1 MLRIRIHGRGG
12 QGIKTASQILGTAAH
27 LAGYQAQDFPLYGA
41 ERRGAPIVAYVRIGK
56 NRILERGP
64 ITRPDILLIG
74 DETLLSDPI
83 AAVIQGA
90 ESSTLIFINSR
101 HPSSNLKKHFQL
113 ESVPIQLD
121 VSELC
126 QRFIQKP
133 MLVSTALAAVGV
145 RLMGHIELHHL
156 LQAIREELGQERIG
170 AEKIAANLKLAG
182 EAFQKV
188 PSFDL
193 KFSKPDNG
201 FPAGRLVVLERR
213 LPVDSV
219 PVIFATGNMAL
230 RKTGNWR
237 THRPVIHYEECNGCA
252 ICYARCPEGDI
263 RMEADDKPVI
273 DYDHCKG
280 CLICATECPKHCIE
294 IIREVASWN

>member
-1 MLRIRIHGRGG
+1 MLRIRCHGRGG
-12 QGIKTASQILGTAAH
+12 QGIKTASRILGTAAY

-41 ERRGAPIVAYVRIGK
+41 ERRGAPIVAFVRVSP
-56 NRILERGP
+56 NTVLERGP
-64 ITRPDILLIG
+64 FALPDIILVG
-74 DETLLSDPI
+74 DETLLSDPM
-83 AAVIQGA
+83 AAVTQGA
-90 ESSTLIFINSR
+90 GSSTLIFINSR
-101 HPSSNLKKHFQL
+101 HPSPDLKKHFRL
-113 ESVPIQLD
+113 ESLPVQLNL
-121 VSELC
+121 SELC

-133 MLVSTALAAVGV
+133 MILSTVLAAVGV

-156 LQAIREELGQERIG
+156 LQAVREELEQEG
-170 AEKIAANLKLAG
+170 LDAKKIAANLKLTE

-188 PSFDL
+188 PSFNLEFGESD
-193 KFSKPDNG
+193 G
-201 FPAGRLVVLERR
+201 AFPASRLVALERR
-213 LPVDSV
+213 PPVDAV

-237 THRPVIHYEECNGCA
+237 TYRPVIHLDECNGCA

-263 RMEADDKPVI
+263 RMDADDKPVI

-280 CLICATECPKHCIE
+280 CLICATECPKHAIE

>member
-1 MLRIRIHGRGG
+1 MLRIRLHGRGG

-27 LAGYQAQDFPLYGA
+27 LAGFQAQDFPLYGA
-41 ERRGAPIVAYVRIGK
+41 ERRGAPITAYARISK
-56 NRILERGP
+56 NIVLERGP
-64 ITRPDILLIG
+64 IAQPDILLIG
-74 DETLLSDPI
+74 DETLLSDPL
-83 AAVIQGA
+83 AAVDQGT

-101 HPSSNLKKHFQL
+101 HPSPNLKKHYQL
-113 ESVPIQLD
+113 ESLPVQLD
-121 VSELC
+121 ISGLC
-126 QRFIQKP
+126 QKYIQKP
-133 MLVSTALAAVGV
+133 MILSTALAAVGA

-156 LQAIREELGQERIG
+156 LKAIREELGQERLG
-170 AEKIAANLKLAG
+170 ADQLAANLKLAE

-193 KFSKPDNG
+193 EFRKFDDG
-201 FPAGRLVVLERR
+201 FSASHLVVLERR
-213 LPVDSV
+213 PPVDSV

-263 RMEADDKPVI
+263 RMDANEKPVI

-280 CLICATECPKHCIE
+280 CLICATECPKHAIE

>member
-1 MLRIRIHGRGG
+1 MLRIRLHGRGG
-12 QGIKTASQILGTAAH
+12 QGIKTASQILGSAAA

-41 ERRGAPIVAYVRIGK
+41 ERRGAPIVAFARISK
-56 NRILERGP
+56 SIVLERGP
-64 ITRPDILLIG
+64 IARPDILLVG
-74 DETLLSDPI
+74 DETLLSDPM
-83 AAVIQGA
+83 AAVTGGI

-101 HPSSNLKKHFQL
+101 HPSPNLKKHYQL
-113 ESVPIQLD
+113 ESLPVQLD
-121 VSELC
+121 ISELC
-126 QRFIQKP
+126 GRTIQKP
-133 MLVSTALAAVGV
+133 MMLSTALAAVGA

-156 LQAIREELGQERIG
+156 LQAIRDELGQERLG
-170 AEKIAANLKLAG
+170 AKQIAANFRLAE

-188 PSFDL
+188 PSYDL
-193 KFSKPDNG
+193 EFSESDG
-201 FPAGRLVVLERR
+201 WFSASRLVVLERR
-213 LPVDSV
+213 APVDAV
-219 PVIFATGNMAL
+219 PVIFTTGNMAL

-237 THRPVIHYEECNGCA
+237 TYRPVIHLDQCNGCG

-280 CLICATECPKHCIE
+280 CLICAIECPKHAIE

>member
-27 LAGYQAQDFPLYGA
+27 FAGFQVQDFPLYGA
-41 ERRGAPIVAYVRIGK
+41 ERRGAPIVAYARIGK
-56 NRILERGP
+56 KPIMERGP
-64 ITRPDILLIG
+64 INSPDILLIG
-74 DETLLSDPI
+74 DGTLLLDPA
-83 AAVIQGA
+83 AAVLQGT

-101 HPSSNLKKHFQL
+101 HPSSHLKKHFQL
-113 ESVPIQLD
+113 ETVPVQLD

-133 MLVSTALAAVGV
+133 MLVSTALAAVGAS
-145 RLMGHIELHHL
+145 LMGHIELHHL
-156 LQAIREELGQERIG
+156 LQAIRQELGLERVG
-170 AEKIAANLKLAG
+170 AEKITANLKLAE
-182 EAFQKV
+182 EAFRKV

-193 KFSKPDNG
+193 SFNESDNG
-201 FPAGRLVVLERR
+201 FPASRLIALERR
-213 LPVDSV
+213 LPVDAV

-263 RMEADDKPVI
+263 RMESNDKPVI

-294 IIREVASWN
+294 VVREVASWN

>member
-1 MLRIRIHGRGG
+1 MLRIRLHGRGG

-27 LAGYQAQDFPLYGA
+27 LAGFQAQDFPLYGA
-41 ERRGAPIVAYVRIGK
+41 ERRGAPITAYARVSK
-56 NRILERGP
+56 NIVLERGA
-64 ITRPDILLIG
+64 IAQPDILLIG
-74 DETLLSDPI
+74 DETLLSDPL
-83 AAVIQGA
+83 ASVTEGT

-101 HPSSNLKKHFQL
+101 HPSPDLKKHYQL
-113 ESVPIQLD
+113 ESLPVQLD
-121 VSELC
+121 ISGLC
-126 QRFIQKP
+126 QKYIQKP
-133 MLVSTALAAVGV
+133 MILSTALAAVGV
-145 RLMGHIELHHL
+145 RLMGHIGLHHL
-156 LQAIREELGQERIG
+156 LKAIRDELGQERLS
-170 AEKIAANLKLAG
+170 ADQLANNLKLAE

-193 KFSKPDNG
+193 EFRKFDDG
-201 FPAGRLVVLERR
+201 FSASHLVVLERR
-213 LPVDSV
+213 PPVDSV

-263 RMEADDKPVI
+263 RMDANEKPVI

-280 CLICATECPKHCIE
+280 CLICATECPKHAIE

>member
-27 LAGYQAQDFPLYGA
+27 LAGYQVQDFPLYGA
-41 ERRGAPIVAYVRIGK
+41 ERRGAPIVAYVRVGTTI
-56 NRILERGP
+56 ILERGP
-64 ITRPDILLIG
+64 VIRSDIVLIG
-74 DETLLSDPI
+74 DETLLSDPM
-83 AAVIQGA
+83 AAVTQGT
-90 ESSTLIFINSR
+90 ESATLIFINSP
-101 HPSSNLKKHFQL
+101 HSSSDLKKHFQL
-113 ESVPIQLD
+113 ESVPVQLD

-133 MLVSTALAAVGV
+133 MLVSTALAVVGA
-145 RLMGHIELHHL
+145 RLMGHIDLHHL
-156 LQAIREELGQERIG
+156 LQAIQEELGQERID
-170 AEKIAANLKLAG
+170 ADKITANLKLAE
-182 EAFQKV
+182 EAFRKV

-193 KFSKPDNG
+193 KFSEPDNG
-201 FPAGRLVVLERR
+201 FTASRLVALERR
-213 LPVDSV
+213 PPVDSV

-237 THRPVIHYEECNGCA
+237 TYRPVILNEQCNGCA

-263 RMEADDKPVI
+263 RMDANDKPVI

-280 CLICATECPKHCIE
+280 CLICAVECPKHAIE
-294 IIREVASWN
+294 IIREVESWN

>member
-1 MLRIRIHGRGG
+1 MLRIRLHGRGG
-12 QGIKTASQILGTAAH
+12 QGIKTASQILGTAAY

-41 ERRGAPIVAYVRIGK
+41 ERRGAPIVAFTRVSQNIV
-56 NRILERGP
+56 LERGP
-64 ITRPDILLIG
+64 IARPNIVLVG
-74 DETLLSDPI
+74 DETLLSDPM
-83 AAVIQGA
+83 AAVTQGI

-101 HPSSNLKKHFQL
+101 YPSPNLKKHFQL
-113 ESVPIQLD
+113 ELLPIQLD
-121 VSELC
+121 LSELS

-133 MLVSTALAAVGV
+133 MVLSTGLAAVGA

-156 LQAIREELGQERIG
+156 LQAVREELGQEDLG
-170 AEKIAANLKLAG
+170 AKKITANLKLAE

-193 KFSKPDNG
+193 EFSESNG
-201 FPAGRLVVLERR
+201 GFSASRLVTLERR
-213 LPVDSV
+213 SPVDAV

-237 THRPVIHYEECNGCA
+237 TYRPVIQLDECNGCA

-263 RMEADDKPVI
+263 RMDADDKPVI